1 MNTCSTATLSGYL
14 DLTPQRLNQLAKEGW
29 LVKADHNRWDTLK
42 SIRGYIRFLKQR
54 VDKYAAGGI
63 SLDDAKLRRWKA
75 DAETMELKL
84 KLAKGQVVDI
94 SFATELLVNIL
105 ESVQS
110 QLQSMPT
117 RLAPLLLGQSEYRI
131 VEKVISDGVNR
142 IQNEISGTDIP
153 DRLRRM
159 GVNSKVAEQLAEL
172 EATSTAGHSE
182 LGGNEPEADA
192 RISG

>member
-1 MNTCSTATLSGYL
+1 MNTCSSQTLAYYL
-14 DLTPQRLNQLAKEGW
+14 DLTTQRLNQLHKEGW
-29 LVKADHNRWDTLK
+29 LVKVEHGKWDTQK
-42 SIRGYIRFLKQR
+42 SVRGYIRFLKQR
-54 VDKYAAGGI
+54 AEKYSAGGI

-110 QLQSMPT
+110 QLQAMPT
-117 RLAPLLLGQSEYRI
+117 RLSPLLLGQSEYRI
-131 VEKVISDGVNR
+131 VEKILTDGINR
-142 IQNEISGTDIP
+142 IQSEIASTDITA
-153 DRLRRM
+153 RLRTM
-159 GVNSKVAEQLAEL
+159 GVSSAIAEQLAEL
-172 EATSTAGHSE
+172 EASSSAGHSE

>member
-1 MNTCSTATLSGYL
+1 LY
-14 DLTPQRLNQLAKEGW
+14 KEGW
-29 LVKADHNRWDTLK
+29 LVKVEHGKWDTLK

-110 QLQSMPT
+110 QLQAMPT
-117 RLAPLLLGQSEYRI
+117 RLSPLLLGQSEYRI
-131 VEKVISDGVNR
+131 VEKILTDGINR
-142 IQNEISGTDIP
+142 IQSEIASTDIAT
-153 DRLRRM
+153 RLRSM
-159 GVNSKVAEQLAEL
+159 GVSSAIAEQLAEL
-172 EATSTAGHSE
+172 EASSSAGHTD
-182 LGGNEPEADA
+182 LGGNQQEANA
-192 RISG
+192 